1 MTLTY
6 FEILS
11 FSNFAQF
18 VKVKNP
24 SILSAYQWPNSNLT
38 SDNHKKGRFWLLLAR
53 SALNQKGTWRSWAL
67 IETLFGLSRAF
78 AKAPGGIL
86 NPPYNFWPDCWTLP
100 AAYGVVLYGR
110 IGRAAGAEE
119 VALLPAAVVPVLFP
133 AVLGQKARLGQP
145 NHFSCTVTIKQDRCC
160 YSCTNFLLFFCLKE
174 TKKNI
179 NWFGIV
185 YQTIVIWF
193 QVLNDFL

>member
-38 SDNHKKGRFWLLLAR
+38 SDNHKKGRFRLLLAR
-53 SALNQKGTWRSWAL
+53 CALNQKGTWRSWAL
-67 IETLFGLSRAF
+67 IETLFGLLRAF

-86 NPPYNFWPDCWTLP
+86 NPPYNFLAWLLDAPSSLWSSIVRPDRPCCWCWRSSTSPCCSSAGSFPSCSRPKGKTWPAQSLQLHSDD
-100 AAYGVVLYGR
+100 
-110 IGRAAGAEE
+110 
-119 VALLPAAVVPVLFP
+119 
-133 AVLGQKARLGQP
+133 KARP
-145 NHFSCTVTIKQDRCC
+145 M
-160 YSCTNFLLFFCLKE
+160 FL
-174 TKKNI
+174 
-179 NWFGIV
+179 
-185 YQTIVIWF
+185 
-193 QVLNDFL
+193 FLH